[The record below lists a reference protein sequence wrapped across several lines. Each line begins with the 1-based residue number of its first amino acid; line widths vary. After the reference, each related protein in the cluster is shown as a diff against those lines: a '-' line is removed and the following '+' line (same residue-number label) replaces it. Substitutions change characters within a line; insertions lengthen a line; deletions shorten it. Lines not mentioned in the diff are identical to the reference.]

1 MLNITITEQ
10 TPDNMLRAIRAACNE
25 LLGDARPYS
34 AEDVAKVFGVSADDL
49 RSQAIDGVELVYV
62 DGKGNETPLGQA
74 RAQGG
79 PVAADQFY
87 RVGEQPSE
95 QSTAIQ
101 VIEPVEDNRQDRIH
115 VQSDVDSTGAEWN
128 PELHA
133 STKAKNQDG
142 TWKKRRGA
150 TVMTADGKPSPEQVE
165 KVIER
170 FEASQAAANPVP
182 HLPPAAPTAEPIM
195 PKIFAL
201 IASQIVTIN
210 QAVEAAQAE
219 GFADLGANGL
229 GGAPVEKQ
237 LAVLRKLEG

>member
-1 MLNITITEQ
+1 MLTVQIHDN
-10 TPDNMLRAIRAACNE
+10 TPANMLRAIRAACDE
-25 LLGDARPYS
+25 LLGETHADLTMQAAEHVTRANELQAAADAEAHKAAAALTAHNQAAPTVAEMIQAGHLPAPTVTIVDEAHLEIPAPA
-34 AEDVAKVFGVSADDL
+34 AEDLDSV
-49 RSQAIDGVELVYV
+49 
-62 DGKGNETPLGQA
+62 GQK
-74 RAQGG
+74 
-79 PVAADQFY
+79 
-87 RVGEQPSE
+87 
-95 QSTAIQ
+95 
-101 VIEPVEDNRQDRIH
+101 
-115 VQSDVDSTGAEWN
+115 WN

-142 TWKKRRGA
+142 TWRKRRGA

-182 HLPPAAPTAEPIM
+182 PLPPAAPAAEPIM

-201 IASQIVTIN
+201 ITSQIVTIN